1 MPTPDSRVALLGE
14 TGGTNIWL
22 ALLRGASTVDS
33 VQPDPRVGAILRGL
47 LGYNADPSILEVV
60 AWLGYLLIVGALYLR
75 PVAAPSPKRS
85 AVADG
90 SLKP

>member
-1 MPTPDSRVALLGE
+1 
-14 TGGTNIWL
+14 
-22 ALLRGASTVDS
+22 
-33 VQPDPRVGAILRGL
+33 L

-75 PVAAPSPKRS
+75 PVASPSPKRS

-90 SLKP
+90 SLKH